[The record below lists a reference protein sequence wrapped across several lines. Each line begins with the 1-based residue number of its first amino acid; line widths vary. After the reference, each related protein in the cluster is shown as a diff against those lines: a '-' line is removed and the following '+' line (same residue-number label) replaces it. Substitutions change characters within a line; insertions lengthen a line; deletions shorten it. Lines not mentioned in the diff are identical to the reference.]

1 MSASHPFCEPRRP
14 EFNLDPGVEGLMH
27 SHYTLTNQRA
37 KDSVLALAQ
46 PIFHGTRIQTSRNIN
61 KQVLSYGV
69 RCWRSIVCGLLSEHS
84 DRRHRFDLVWL

>member
-14 EFNLDPGVEGLMH
+14 EFNLDPGLEGLMH

-46 PIFHGTRIQTSRNIN
+46 PSSTELGFNIA
-61 KQVLSYGV
+61 KYQ
-69 RCWRSIVCGLLSEHS
+69 
-84 DRRHRFDLVWL
+84 

>member
-46 PIFHGTRIQTSRNIN
+46 PFVHGTRIQHREIS
-61 KQVLSYGV
+61 LSKEFSTVYNV
-69 RCWRSIVCGLLSEHS
+69 DVPLLWRFEQISGPSTPV
-84 DRRHRFDLVWL
+84 

>member
-14 EFNLDPGVEGLMH
+14 EFNLDPGVEGLMQ

-46 PIFHGTRIQTSRNIN
+46 PIVHATRIQHREMSISNDFSTVYDVDIP
-61 KQVLSYGV
+61 LL
-69 RCWRSIVCGLLSEHS
+69 WRLEQKSGPSTPV
-84 DRRHRFDLVWL
+84 